1 MSFRTTAVETDRM
14 PPGIPYIVGNEA
26 AERFSFYGMRTILV
40 VFMAQYL
47 HWMDGKG
54 GKVISNTEAVEYY
67 HQFTSWVYFT
77 PLLGALLADIFIGKY
92 RTILI
97 LSVVYCLGHAAL
109 ACMGSY
115 GHSGWWMFSGLMLI
129 CLGAGGIK
137 PCVSAHVGDQFGK
150 GNHHLLTKIYNWFY
164 FSINF
169 GSFFSTLLTPWLLE
183 WYGPHWAFG
192 VPGVLMAIATVMFW
206 MGRNK
211 FVHIPPAGLGFFRE
225 AFSREGIIA
234 LCKLIPLF
242 TFIAVFWSLY
252 DQTGSSWVL
261 QAQQMDLQFMGVRW
275 LESQVQAVNPI
286 LILIFI
292 PLFTFVIY
300 PALNRVFPLT
310 PLRKIGL
317 GLVLMTLSFAL
328 VTVTQGWIDAGQ
340 RPSIGW
346 QILAYFVITAAE
358 ILVSIVGLEFAYTQA
373 PKTMKS
379 MVMSLF
385 WLSVWGG
392 NQFTA
397 QVNHS
402 ISVPSAADQQF
413 EAATASL
420 PPDWQTSPR
429 NVVLAGYDGKPGT
442 ADDFLARCKEGRIEA
457 LEIPD
462 RMMFL
467 EAAAKIEAL
476 AADGLPQSA
485 KGREAL
491 AGAKDSWGNP
501 VLYDLI
507 DSAHARISSAGPDK
521 QRNTAWD
528 LGVMIER
535 ASSDEPTSDQSWLA
549 RRKRELGVAA
559 VARPPSGF
567 TRTEF
572 CGGQTK
578 LEGAAYFRFFT
589 WLVLGTTILFIP
601 FAMLYRPRAYLHD

>member
-47 HWMDGKG
+47 HWMDGRG
-54 GKVISNTEAVEYY
+54 GKAISNTEAVEYY

-77 PLLGALLADIFIGKY
+77 PLLGALLADILIGKY

-97 LSVVYCLGHAAL
+97 LSVVYCIGHAAL

-115 GHSGWWMFSGLMLI
+115 GNSGWWMFSGLLLI

-150 GNHHLLTKIYNWFY
+150 GNHHLLTRVYNWFY

-211 FVHIPPAGLGFFRE
+211 FVHIPPAGSRFFDE
-225 AFSREGIIA
+225 MFSREGLVA
-234 LCKLIPLF
+234 LCKLVPLF
-242 TFIAVFWSLY
+242 TIIAVFWSLY

-261 QAQQMDLQFMGVRW
+261 QAQQMDLNFLGVRW

-286 LILIFI
+286 LILVFI
-292 PLFTFVIY
+292 PLFTFWIY
-300 PALNRVFPLT
+300 PMLNRVFPLT

-317 GLVLMTLSFAL
+317 GLVLMTLSFGL
-328 VTVTQGWIDAGQ
+328 VTLTQSWIDAGQ

-346 QILAYFVITAAE
+346 QILAYVVITASE

-379 MVMSLF
+379 LVMSLF

-397 QVNHS
+397 QVNHA

-413 EAATASL
+413 EAATLSL
-420 PPDWQTSPR
+420 PTDWQTEPR
-429 NVVLAGYDGKPGT
+429 NVVLPGYDGKPGT
-442 ADDFLARCKEGRIEA
+442 ADDFVARCKGGGLDSI
-457 LEIPD
+457 EIPD
-462 RMMFL
+462 RKTFL
-467 EAAAKIEAL
+467 EAAAKIESL
-476 AADGLPQSA
+476 SGDGFPLSV

-491 AGAKDSWGNP
+491 AGLKDQWGNP
-501 VLYDLI
+501 LIYDLI

-535 ASSDEPTSDQSWLA
+535 ATSDEPASDQSWLA
-549 RRKRELGVAA
+549 RRKRELGIVEA
-559 VARPPSGF
+559 VKPASGF
-567 TRTEF
+567 TRKEF

-589 WLVLGTTILFIP
+589 WLVLGTTVLFIP
-601 FAMLYRPRAYLHD
+601 FAMLYRPRTYLHD

>member
-1 MSFRTTAVETDRM
+1 MSYRTTAVETDRM

-26 AERFSFYGMRTILV
+26 AERFSFYGMKSILV
-40 VFMAQYL
+40 VFMASYL

-54 GKVISNTEAVEYY
+54 GKVISKTEAVEYY
-67 HQFTSWVYFT
+67 HQFSSWVYFT

-115 GHSGWWMFSGLMLI
+115 GHSGWWMFSGLLLI

-192 VPGVLMAIATVMFW
+192 VPGVLMAIATLMFW
-206 MGRNK
+206 LGRNK
-211 FVHIPPAGLGFFRE
+211 FVHIPPAGKAFFSE
-225 AFSREGIIA
+225 VFSREGLIA

-242 TFIAVFWSLY
+242 AFIAVFWSLY
-252 DQTGSSWVL
+252 DQTGSTWVL
-261 QAQQMDLQFMGVRW
+261 QAEQMNLHFMGMHF
-275 LESQVQAVNPI
+275 LASQVQGVNPI
-286 LILIFI
+286 LVLLYI

-310 PLRKIGL
+310 PLRKIGF
-317 GLVLMTLSFAL
+317 GMILMTASFTL
-328 VTVTQGWIDAGQ
+328 IMMIQGWIDAGQ
-340 RPSIGW
+340 RPSVGW
-346 QILAYFVITAAE
+346 QILAYVVITASE
-358 ILVSIVGLEFAYTQA
+358 ILVAIVGLEFAYTQA

-379 MVMSLF
+379 LVMSLF

-397 QVNHS
+397 QVNHA

-413 EAATASL
+413 EAATDSL
-420 PPDWQTSPR
+420 PPDWQTEPR
-429 NVVLAGYDGKPGT
+429 NVVLPGYDGKPGT
-442 ADDFLARCKEGRIEA
+442 EDDFIARCKDGGLDSI
-457 LEIPD
+457 EIPD
-462 RMMFL
+462 REIFL
-467 EAAAKIEAL
+467 GAAAKIEAL
-476 AADGLPQSA
+476 ATDGLPETT

-491 AGAKDSWGNP
+491 AGTKDQWGNP
-501 VLYDLI
+501 LVYDLI
-507 DSAHARISSAGPDK
+507 DSAHARISSGGPDK

-549 RRKRELGVAA
+549 RRKRELGIVEAA
-559 VARPPSGF
+559 KPASGF
-567 TRTEF
+567 TRKEF

-589 WLVLGTTILFIP
+589 WLVLGTTVLFIP
-601 FAMLYRPRAYLHD
+601 FAMLYRPRTYLHD